1 MLGFSERTMGWMSI
15 CEKEIKFAG
24 KLFFFFFLGSS
35 RAFIVSASVCL
46 RLLFSNFNNHVLLKF
61 LQAMGHRAKMRY
73 IF

>member
-24 KLFFFFFLGSS
+24 KCFFFFLGRS
-35 RAFIVSASVCL
+35 RAFIVLASVCL

-61 LQAMGHRAKMRY
+61 LQAMAHRAKMRY